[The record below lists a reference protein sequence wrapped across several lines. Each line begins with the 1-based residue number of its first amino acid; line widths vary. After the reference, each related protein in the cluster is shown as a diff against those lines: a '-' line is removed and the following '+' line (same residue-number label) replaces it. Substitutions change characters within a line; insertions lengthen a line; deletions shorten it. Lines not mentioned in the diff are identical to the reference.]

1 MNLKRVASLALA
13 TAMLLCTGF
22 SSLAD
27 SEQSSV
33 SQVSISNIDVDSV
46 ITVDFNVAEFFDTS
60 ADDAPWSPVSTT
72 LVVYAR
78 DEENGYTVPV
88 YRDQTDVS
96 ASSDSFKFAVG
107 LPQTCNLLAVVTT
120 PYGKAEQEFTYENKI
135 VSILNAEF
143 SKDGITDAEKENFIV
158 SRSGL
163 LCVNPSS
170 FAKLNNKGFV
180 TDPVTSAVKNGGIK
194 TVGDFQYI
202 YASGVLVGFINENKP
217 AQEVREFVTDEK
229 NSLGKLYNMWTD
241 SFGNLSDDALSAE
254 LEKIRSGNVMTTNEL
269 EKYMIGATI
278 REFFASTKYY
288 KDYSKLFETASDGSN
303 IYGLSND
310 GKDGEITAYNNLSDS
325 RKDLALGK
333 LWDINKSD
341 AVNSYDKL
349 KSAVKTALDYAKD
362 ADLDSGS
369 GSGSG
374 GGGGKK
380 TGGSGSGLGSVSV
393 SKPQSEVQSQT
404 AFGDVPASA
413 WYAAAINALYNDGIV
428 NGKGDGNFE
437 PASKVMREEFAQM
450 LYKLTKASAGSS
462 VSFADVADS
471 DWYAP
476 AVRTLASNGIVKG
489 MGESFGV
496 GVTIKRQDMAVM
508 LYNTLVYF
516 GRTLPTDGDV
526 KPSDF
531 DSVSDYAQSAVSAL
545 MSAGLFKGYEDGSF
559 APQNDVTRAEAAQ
572 AVYSVIKYLEG

>member
-1 MNLKRVASLALA
+1 MIFKRAASLALA
-13 TAMLLCTGF
+13 TTMLVCASF
-22 SSLAD
+22 PALAD

-33 SQVSISNIDVDSV
+33 SQVSISNIDVDNV
-46 ITVDFNVAEFFDTS
+46 ITVDFNVAEFFDVSTN
-60 ADDAPWSPVSTT
+60 DAPWSPVSTT
-72 LVVYAR
+72 LVVYSQ
-78 DEENGYTVPV
+78 DNENGYTVPV

-135 VSILNAEF
+135 ISILNTEF
-143 SKDGITDAEKENFIV
+143 SKDGITDADKEKFIA

-163 LCVNPSS
+163 LCINPSV
-170 FAKLNNKGFV
+170 FEQLADKGVV
-180 TDPVTSAVKNGGIK
+180 TDAVTSAVKDGGIK
-194 TVGDFQYI
+194 SVKEFQYI
-202 YASGVLVGFINENKP
+202 YASSALVGFINEEKP
-217 AQEVREFVTDEK
+217 AADVKQLVNDEAQ
-229 NSLGKLYNMWTD
+229 NLGTLYDRWQS

-254 LEKIRSGNVMTTNEL
+254 LASMRETGITTADEL
-269 EKYMIGATI
+269 GEYMISASI
-278 REFFASTKYY
+278 KEFFASTKYY

-303 IYGLSND
+303 VYGLSND
-310 GKDGEITAYNNLSDS
+310 EKDGEITAYNNLSDS
-325 RKDLALGK
+325 RKDLVLGK

-369 GSGSG
+369 GSGSS

-428 NGKGDGNFE
+428 NGKGNGNFE

-450 LYKLTKASAGSS
+450 LYKLTKASADNS
-462 VSFADVADS
+462 VSFADVSDS

-489 MGESFGV
+489 MGDSFGV

-516 GRTLPTDGDV
+516 GRNLPTDGDV